1 LGEGVTPIRPDTPK
15 GQQPP
20 RPTVADFEA
29 VIDQHIEGVKAGWDP
44 DLVALFDAERAAAAE
59 VWNEHRRRLD
69 ALRLRAERRQV
80 QLPDVLRY
88 L

>member
-29 VIDQHIEGVKAGWDP
+29 VIEQHIADAKAEWDP
-44 DLVALFDAERAAAAE
+44 DLVVLFDAERAVAAE
-59 VWNEHRRRLD
+59 VWTEHRRRLD

-80 QLPDVLRY
+80 QLPDVLRH